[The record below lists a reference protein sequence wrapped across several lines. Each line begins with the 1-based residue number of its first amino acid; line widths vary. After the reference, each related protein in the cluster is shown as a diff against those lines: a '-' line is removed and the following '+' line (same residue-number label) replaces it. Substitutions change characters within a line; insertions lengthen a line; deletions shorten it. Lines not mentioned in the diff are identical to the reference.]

1 MKKISDY
8 KHIKNY
14 FDAIDSGQIKVCKD
28 QLLLK
33 EYLLNRVLNRDDV
46 YINEKMIEDSIEVP
60 SEYFPFDLYLWQK
73 FAQVFIY
80 GLRWKKDDSLVF
92 DTYFIY
98 VGRGSGKNGWVSWN
112 GFFMMSKKHGIP
124 NYDIDIY
131 ATSEEQAMTS
141 FNDVYNV
148 LKDNPKLTSAYD
160 YNKTEIRNKTT
171 NSKLHYNTSNARTK
185 DSKRP
190 GMNVF
195 DEEHEYND
203 YKVIEVASS
212 GGGKVKDY
220 REFHITTDGNVRGG
234 PLDDMKEEARAILHG
249 ELGVDKEGAAFSSM
263 FPFIFRLDDPSEV
276 DDPSNWEKASPS
288 YNLNPSLHKKMNTEY
303 AKMQRRPS
311 LRLTFMT
318 KRMNCPMEDSR
329 FAVASYEDV
338 LHTKEK
344 EFPEQLDEVIGTLDF
359 ADRRDFASVGL
370 LGKYVNDVYFKQ
382 HTFIH
387 ESALRLQNIKREII
401 DIALEQGKAQIV
413 HGKNIEAEYI
423 VNWFLEMSKKY
434 YIKKIV
440 MDMFRAKILKPALED
455 AGFVV
460 EIVRSGTV
468 THGKLK
474 DLVDDLFINQRVYF
488 GDDAIMRWYCMNVYE
503 EHVLNGNIRYEK
515 IDPETRKTDGFF
527 SFLHGLNCLDDIYD
541 SGPINKKN
549 NSTKESTKKSFN
561 TLVF

>member
-1 MKKISDY
+1 MTKISDY

-28 QLLLK
+28 QVLLK
-33 EYLLNRVLNRDDV
+33 EYLLTRVLNREDV
-46 YINEKMIEDSIEVP
+46 YINEQMVEDSIDVP
-60 SEYFPFDLYLWQK
+60 NVYFPFELFLWQK

-80 GLRWKKDDSLVF
+80 GLRWKEDDSLVF
-92 DTYFIY
+92 DTYFVY
-98 VGRGSGKNGWVSWN
+98 VGRGSGKNGWISWN
-112 GFFMMSKKHGIP
+112 SFFLMSKKHGIP

-141 FNDVYNV
+141 FNDVYSV
-148 LKDNPKLTSAYD
+148 LKDNPRLSSAYS

-171 NSKLHYNTSNARTK
+171 NSKMHYNTSNARTK

-203 YKVIEVASS
+203 YNVIEVASS

-234 PLDDMKEEARAILHG
+234 PLDDMKEEARGILHG
-249 ELGVDKEGAAFSSM
+249 ELGIDKEGAAFSSM

-344 EFPEQLDEVIGTLDF
+344 EFPEQLEEVIGTLDF

-370 LGKYVNDVYFKQ
+370 LGKYDNDVYFNQ

-387 ESALRLQNIKREII
+387 ESALKLQNIKREII

-440 MDMFRAKILKPALED
+440 MDMFRAKILKPALEE
-455 AGFVV
+455 AGFIV
-460 EIVRSGTV
+460 EIVRSGSI

-503 EHVLNGNIRYEK
+503 EHIANGNIRYEK
-515 IDPETRKTDGFF
+515 IDAETRKTDGFF

-541 SGPINKKN
+541 SGPI
-549 NSTKESTKKSFN
+549 TKKSEEKKESKKEFK

>member
-1 MKKISDY
+1 MTKISDY

-28 QLLLK
+28 QMLLK
-33 EYLLNRVLNRDDV
+33 EYLLTRVLNREDV
-46 YINEKMIEDSIEVP
+46 YINEQMVEDSIDVP
-60 SEYFPFDLYLWQK
+60 NVYFPFELFLWQK

-80 GLRWKKDDSLVF
+80 GLRWKEDDSLVF
-92 DTYFIY
+92 DTYFVY
-98 VGRGSGKNGWVSWN
+98 VGRGSGKNGWISWN
-112 GFFMMSKKHGIP
+112 SFFLMSKKHGIP

-141 FNDVYNV
+141 FNDVYSV
-148 LKDNPKLTSAYD
+148 LKDNPRLSSAYS

-171 NSKLHYNTSNARTK
+171 NSKMHYNTSNARTK

-203 YKVIEVASS
+203 YNVIEVASS
-212 GGGKVKDY
+212 GGGKVEDY
-220 REFHITTDGNVRGG
+220 REFHITTDGNIRGG

-249 ELGVDKEGAAFSSM
+249 ELGIDKEGAAFSSM

-318 KRMNCPMEDSR
+318 KRMNCPMEDTR

-344 EFPEQLDEVIGTLDF
+344 EFPNDLDEVIGTLDF

-370 LGKYVNDVYFKQ
+370 LGKKSNDVFFKQ

-387 ESALRLQNIKREII
+387 ESALKLQNIKREII

-423 VNWFLEMSKKY
+423 VNWFLEMSTKY

-440 MDMFRAKILKPALED
+440 MDMYRAKILKPALEE

-460 EIVRSGTV
+460 EIVRSGSI

-503 EHVLNGNIRYEK
+503 EHIANGNIRYEK
-515 IDPETRKTDGFF
+515 IDAETRKTDGFF

-541 SGPINKKN
+541 SGPIIRKN
-549 NSTKESTKKSFN
+549 EDGKESKKKSFN